1 MVSVVKIISVVGF
14 VLGCAAT
21 ARRLPVGSWDSHIH
35 IIDPERFPLDPDRD
49 YTPKAASV
57 ANASSFETSLG
68 IDHACIVLPSVYGTD
83 NSILIDALRQFNGS
97 YRGVAVIDPDNITY
111 HDLAVLHEAGVRGMR
126 INLDSQNSA
135 EVSEA
140 VRKNAEVAREWG
152 WVVQLYTPLSALTY
166 LHDIILESGVTVVFD
181 HFGHT
186 LVGSRTNVSMNTYD
200 PYRTLGFPQL
210 IDLVQRKVAFV
221 KISGPYRDSDQAPF
235 YEDMRVVAETIINAG
250 PDMVVYGSDWPH
262 TKSKEGNTEVGGRLQ
277 AQDFQDINDAALV
290 EITKEWAGSD
300 AQVQRLFVDNPRR
313 LWQWYE
319 DS

>member
-1 MVSVVKIISVVGF
+1 
-14 VLGCAAT
+14 
-21 ARRLPVGSWDSHIH
+21 
-35 IIDPERFPLDPDRD
+35 
-49 YTPKAASV
+49 
-57 ANASSFETSLG
+57 
-68 IDHACIVLPSVYGTD
+68 
-83 NSILIDALRQFNGS
+83 
-97 YRGVAVIDPDNITY
+97 
-111 HDLAVLHEAGVRGMR
+111 MR
-126 INLDSQNSA
+126 INLDSQNST

-140 VRKNAEVAREWG
+140 FRKNAEVAKAWD

-166 LHDIILESGVTVVFD
+166 LHDTILESGVTVVFD

-186 LVGSRTNVSMNTYD
+186 LVGSKTNVMMNTYD

-210 IDLVQRKVAFV
+210 IDLVQKKIAFV
-221 KISGPYRDSDQAPF
+221 KISGPYRDSNQAPF

-262 TKSKEGNTEVGGRLQ
+262 TKSKEGNDEVGGRLQ
-277 AQDFQDINDAALV
+277 VQDFQDINDAALV
-290 EITKEWAGSD
+290 EVTKDWAGSD

>member
-1 MVSVVKIISVVGF
+1 
-14 VLGCAAT
+14 
-21 ARRLPVGSWDSHIH
+21 
-35 IIDPERFPLDPDRD
+35 
-49 YTPKAASV
+49 
-57 ANASSFETSLG
+57 
-68 IDHACIVLPSVYGTD
+68 
-83 NSILIDALRQFNGS
+83 
-97 YRGVAVIDPDNITY
+97 
-111 HDLAVLHEAGVRGMR
+111 MR
-126 INLDSQNSA
+126 VNLDSQNST

-140 VRKNAEVAREWG
+140 VRKNAEVAKAWD

-166 LHDIILESGVTVVFD
+166 LHDIILDSGVTVAFD

-210 IDLVQRKVAFV
+210 IDLVQKKVAFV
-221 KISGPYRDSDQAPF
+221 KISGPYRDSNQAPF

-262 TKSKEGNTEVGGRLQ
+262 TKSKEGNDEVGGRLQ
-277 AQDFQDINDAALV
+277 VQDFQDINDAALV
-290 EITKEWAGSD
+290 EVTKDWAGSD
-300 AQVQRLFVDNPRR
+300 AQVHRLFVDNPRR